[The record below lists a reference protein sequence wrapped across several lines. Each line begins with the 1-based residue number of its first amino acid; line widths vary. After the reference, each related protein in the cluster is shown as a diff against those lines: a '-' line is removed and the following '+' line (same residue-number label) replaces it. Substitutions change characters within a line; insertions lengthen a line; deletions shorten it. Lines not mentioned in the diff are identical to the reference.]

1 MLRVPTIPITTRHS
15 PSLYPWQCATPL
27 PIPGTL
33 IGLDRL
39 GDAAPFRFDPWEL
52 YAAGIITSPNM
63 LVLGQIGTGKSALV
77 KTYLYRQSQL
87 GRRIA
92 VLDPKGEYAT
102 LAVHAGLDYIDLY
115 PGGPHRLNPLDP
127 PVGAPVEATA
137 RHRTMLLT
145 ALVTSGLGRDATSE
159 ERAAIAAV
167 AAGLPEHAILRD
179 AVDGLLHPT
188 SSTATQLATTPA
200 ALADKVRPA
209 ALELRR
215 LTHGDLADM
224 LDEHSTVT
232 LDDCRA
238 GVVVD
243 VSSVFGT
250 DAIGPVMTCVGSW
263 LSRTTS
269 TYDDKQIIVVDEAW
283 ALLGRVA
290 TTRWLQATAKLAR
303 GLGVQLVLVTHR
315 LTDLT
320 SQADAGSEAERQALG
335 LLADTDV
342 RVVHRQPIS
351 ERDTAARLLG
361 LTAAE
366 AELSTRLPAHR
377 ALWRFGRQ
385 VAVVDHL
392 LADQIEELIVDT
404 DCRMRS

>member
-1 MLRVPTIPITTRHS
+1 MLRVPTIALTTRHS
-15 PSLYPWQCATPL
+15 PSLYPWQCAHPL
-27 PIPGTL
+27 TVDGTL

-52 YAAGIITSPNM
+52 YAAGMITSPNM

-77 KTYLYRQSQL
+77 KTYLFRQSQL

-102 LAVHAGLDYIDLY
+102 LAVHAGLEYVDLY

-127 PVGAPVEATA
+127 PAGGTAEATT
-137 RHRTMLLT
+137 RHRTSLLT

-159 ERAAIAAV
+159 ERAAVAAV
-167 AAGLPEHAILRD
+167 AAELGEHAVLRD

-188 SSTATQLATTPA
+188 SATATQLAATPA
-200 ALADKVRPA
+200 AIADKVRPA

-215 LTHGDLADM
+215 LTDGDLAGM
-224 LDEHSTVT
+224 LDDHSTVA

-250 DAIGPVMTCVGSW
+250 EAIGPVMTCVGSW

-269 TYDDKQIIVVDEAW
+269 THDDKQIIVVDEAW

-303 GLGVQLVLVTHR
+303 SLGVQLVLVTHR

-342 RVVHRQPIS
+342 RVVHRQPTS
-351 ERDTAARLLG
+351 ERDAAARLLG
-361 LTAAE
+361 LTTAE

-377 ALWRFGRQ
+377 ALWRLGRQ

-392 LADQIEELIVDT
+392 LADQTEELIVDT
-404 DCRMRS
+404 DCRMRT